1 MTELLKVFRKCAL
14 CHWRLHIERDSCK
27 LALFAV
33 ILKMSQS
40 CPPAGWWHGHVFDF
54 PHPIENSQDEQFQ
67 DSKSLKSFHDYL
79 PDCKCFEWAVLEYEN
94 QQVG

>member
-1 MTELLKVFRKCAL
+1 
-14 CHWRLHIERDSCK
+14 
-27 LALFAV
+27 
-33 ILKMSQS
+33 MSQS

-79 PDCKCFEWAVLEYEN
+79 PDCKCF
-94 QQVG
+94 GI